1 MLCFVLLD
9 SKCVFVLQN
18 LTKKAAA
25 AQKGKKRSLDEQES
39 FFCWFS
45 DHGDAG
51 KIFFSSLLVLVK

>member
-1 MLCFVLLD
+1 MRVLVGQD
-9 SKCVFVLQN
+9 

-25 AQKGKKRSLDEQES
+25 AQKGKKRTHDDQES

-51 KIFFSSLLVLVK
+51 NCKKQTHDD